1 MAIASPQDELERDV
15 AAMRRFNR
23 FYTQKIGVLGEG
35 WLHSPFTLTE
45 ARLLYEM
52 AHRENPTATELGRDL
67 GLDAGYLS
75 RILASFEKKKL
86 ITRTPS
92 ESDGRRY
99 HLALT
104 EKGRK
109 AFAPL
114 EEDARIEI
122 AGLLDPMPA
131 ASRDRLVKA
140 MQAIEAVLGG
150 SAVEAATPYVLR
162 DPKPGDLGAI
172 IHKQGK
178 LYCEEYGWNGEF
190 EVLCAEI
197 VTAFA
202 KNFDPK
208 RERCWVAEHEG
219 EVIGSIFLVKDSD
232 TVAKL
237 RLLYVDATALGL
249 GLGRRLV
256 EECVAQARAFGY
268 KKMTLWTNDILH
280 AARRIYQGQGFKLVK
295 EERHHSF
302 GKDLVGQ
309 YWELDLEAVDKED
322 GACSAEH
329 RRSA

>member
-15 AAMRRFNR
+15 AAMRQFNR

-45 ARLLYEM
+45 ARLLYEI
-52 AHRENPTATELGRDL
+52 AHRDNPAATELGRDL

-86 ITRTPS
+86 ITRKPS

-99 HLALT
+99 HLRLT

-114 EEDARIEI
+114 EEDARTEI
-122 AGLLDPMPA
+122 AGLLDLMPTA
-131 ASRDRLVKA
+131 NRDRLVTA
-140 MQAIEAVLGG
+140 MQTIEAVLGG
-150 SAVEAATPYVLR
+150 ATVEAAPPYALR
-162 DPKPGDLGAI
+162 DPSPGDLGAI
-172 IHKQGK
+172 IHKQAR
-178 LYCEEYGWNGEF
+178 LYCEEYGWNAEF

-208 RERCWVAEHEG
+208 RERCWVAERDG

-237 RLLYVDATALGL
+237 RLLYVDAAARGL

-268 KKMTLWTNDILH
+268 KTMTLWTNDILH
-280 AARRIYQGQGFKLVK
+280 SARHLYLGQGFKLVK

-309 YWELDLEAVDKED
+309 YWELDLETVGREN
-322 GACSAEH
+322 GTCPAEH